1 MRKSL
6 KKKSVISIISLLL
19 IAMSSSSLVFAN
31 EAYTVSKDGVVTET
45 VSGMRAK
52 ACKRMNDMASVKWEL
67 DETLRYCSK
76 KNSDGTLD
84 TDSKVSLNKYLH
96 GDISGGII
104 TRTGIPYSQVYREF
118 SSTTAN
124 PFIRKL
130 EPITVINEKTYYSV
144 KGVDCSSAVSFAWRT
159 AAKNDLPSYTD
170 DFMKMT
176 RKKKGSNSSSKNI
189 YTTRALLRDATKQVE
204 SSFTVGDVEYKTG
217 CFVSLVGSYG
227 DYAAYNSDADYTT
240 TIVDGIKNYANYPT
254 GENVYNQVYAKILP
268 GDALIARNANYGHV
282 RLVTNVE
289 IFYTDSKQKRLM
301 KLEAKFIGLNR
312 LVSRRDN
319 TTLLLLGTYT
329 SLILSII
336 YLTAQPIM
344 VIIREN
350 TFQSE

>member
-1 MRKSL
+1 M
-6 KKKSVISIISLLL
+6 
-19 IAMSSSSLVFAN
+19 
-31 EAYTVSKDGVVTET
+31 
-45 VSGMRAK
+45 
-52 ACKRMNDMASVKWEL
+52 
-67 DETLRYCSK
+67 
-76 KNSDGTLD
+76 
-84 TDSKVSLNKYLH
+84 
-96 GDISGGII
+96 
-104 TRTGIPYSQVYREF
+104 
-118 SSTTAN
+118 
-124 PFIRKL
+124 
-130 EPITVINEKTYYSV
+130 
-144 KGVDCSSAVSFAWRT
+144 
-159 AAKNDLPSYTD
+159 
-170 DFMKMT
+170 
-176 RKKKGSNSSSKNI
+176 
-189 YTTRALLRDATKQVE
+189 LRDATKQVE